1 MDYELIKKYY
11 YKCLLI
17 RKTEEYIEKLF
28 SEGKLHGTTH
38 CCIGQE
44 YIPTFVLDTIT
55 DNDVVTSTHRSHGH
69 FLSMFPEPKL
79 LIDEL
84 LGKQESI
91 NGGKCGSQHL
101 HYKNFYTNGITGGMI
116 PVGTGIAFSK
126 KLNNDNGIVVSFLG
140 DGAMNEGYVMESFNF
155 AAVNQIP
162 ILFVLEHNK
171 YAMSTRTNINS
182 LDRFRCFSI
191 PSEVMYSHWT
201 IGILEDEINKIINYV
216 REFKSPAALIF
227 DTYRFCGHSKSDK
240 CEYIDQKEKNKYI
253 DNDFLIKLSKSL
265 RQSDKDEIIKSVYLK
280 LEYLY
285 PFEVSDE
292 I

>member
-162 ILFVLEHNK
+162 ILYVLEHNK
-171 YAMSTRTNINS
+171 YAMSTRTNNCINEFA
-182 LDRFRCFSI
+182 DRIRGFNI
-191 PSEVMYSHWT
+191 GVVKIYQYMNINT
-201 IGILEDEINKIINYV
+201 ITDEIKYAINYIKKDK
-216 REFKSPAALIF
+216 RPFMLIF

-240 CEYIDQKEKNKYI
+240 CEYIVQEEKDEYI
-253 DNDFLIKLSKSL
+253 ENDVLIKLSSLLEKS
-265 RQSDKDEIIKSVYLK
+265 DIDDIENKVYLK
-280 LEYLY
+280 LL
-285 PFEVSDE
+285 EVSDE
-292 I
+292 IY

>member
-84 LGKQESI
+84 LGKKDSI

-155 AAVNQIP
+155 ASVNQIP

-171 YAMSTRTNINS
+171 YAMSTRAQKNVIEFGDLMCSFDIETVTFS
-182 LDRFRCFSI
+182 SKFSI
-191 PSEVMYSHWT
+191 DIIEK
-201 IGILEDEINKIINYV
+201 INTAIKNV
-216 REFKSPAALIF
+216 RVFKDPIMLIF

-240 CEYIDQKEKNKYI
+240 CEYIDQDEKYEYI
-253 DNDFLIKLSKSL
+253 ENDVLITLRNSL
-265 RQSDKDEIIKSVYLK
+265 EQSDIDDIENKVNLK
-280 LEYLY
+280 LL
-285 PFEVSDE
+285 EVSDA